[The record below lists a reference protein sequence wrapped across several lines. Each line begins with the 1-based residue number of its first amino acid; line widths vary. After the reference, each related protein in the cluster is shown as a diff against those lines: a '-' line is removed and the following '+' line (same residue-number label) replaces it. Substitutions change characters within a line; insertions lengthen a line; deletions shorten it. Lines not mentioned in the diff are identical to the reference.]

1 MNKTTI
7 LAIFFISLIIFGF
20 SLSLGLLDQLLLI
33 LNFTISEMPV
43 TQFFIYQY
51 DPNGL
56 KIRLPN
62 GTRVQGRGIKDA
74 LIEVWNSE
82 DTPPLTWDRKN
93 SRTVQRFW
101 TTTDQYGLN
110 WFGFPFSV
118 QLNRIWHWKV
128 TIDGKVYQGSVE
140 IPEEA
145 DLTIW
150 ICIEKDR
157 GLTHLYPE
165 RLLPEEPPEEPQPIE
180 KPEGYFEIN
189 GIKFEEITQPLNL
202 TLTPEATLQ
211 IKYIPLRHYD
221 RLDKV
226 EVSIKRYGETHPIA
240 KKTMYEIP
248 TTGRTELMASFTFRE
263 TGMYTATATI
273 YWIGG
278 DPYNA
283 MTLTIN
289 ATAPPEEQPP
299 EEPEQP
305 EEPEEP
311 PPPPVEPEDGEN
323 DPLRLLL
330 LWLKDPRHLFGITFI
345 ILGIIGL
352 AVTITKKK

>member
-1 MNKTTI
+1 MNKATI
-7 LAIFFISLIIFGF
+7 LAIFFISLIILG
-20 SLSLGLLDQLLLI
+20 SCLSLGLLDQLLLT
-33 LNFTISEMPV
+33 LDFAISEMPV
-43 TQFFIYQY
+43 TQFFVYQY
-51 DPNGL
+51 DPNTNKGV
-56 KIRLPN
+56 KLPN
-62 GTRVQGRGIKDA
+62 GTLVKGYGIKDA
-74 LIEVWNSE
+74 LIEVWDSE
-82 DTPPLTWDRKN
+82 DTPPLTWDLSQ
-93 SRTVQRFW
+93 SRAIQRFW

-110 WFGFPFSV
+110 WFGYPFSV
-118 QLNRIWHWKV
+118 QLNRIWYWKV

-145 DLTIW
+145 GLTIW
-150 ICIEKDR
+150 ICVEKYR

-189 GIKFEEITQPLNL
+189 EIKFEEITQPLDL

-221 RLDKV
+221 RLDKIQI
-226 EVSIKRYGETHPIA
+226 SIKRIGETHPIA
-240 KKTMYEIP
+240 EKTMYELP
-248 TTGRTELMASFTFRE
+248 TTGRIELYAAFTFKE
-263 TGMYTATATI
+263 AGMYTATATI

-278 DPYNA
+278 DPFNA

-289 ATAPPEEQPP
+289 ATTPP
-299 EEPEQP
+299 EEPP
-305 EEPEEP
+305 ITP
-311 PPPPVEPEDGEN
+311 PPEPPVEPEDGEN
-323 DPLRLLL
+323 DPLRLFL